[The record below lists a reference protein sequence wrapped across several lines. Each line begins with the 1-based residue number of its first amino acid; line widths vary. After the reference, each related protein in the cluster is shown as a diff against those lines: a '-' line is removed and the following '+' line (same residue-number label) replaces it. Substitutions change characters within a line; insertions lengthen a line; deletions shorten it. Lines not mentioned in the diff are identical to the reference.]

1 MKFGTFLAAM
11 VQPLLAKI
19 LLSLGFSVI
28 SIVGLNT
35 IIDQIKTTL
44 IGRVNSMPADMLN
57 LALYAGIGTGIG
69 IIFGACATKLMLW
82 QIQNATSMLG
92 KNPG

>member
-1 MKFGTFLAAM
+1 MKFGTFLLAM

-19 LLSLGFSVI
+19 LVSLGFSVI
-28 SIVGLNT
+28 TIVGMNT
-35 IIDQIKTTL
+35 VIDQLKSTL

-57 LALYAGIGTGIG
+57 LALFAGIGTGIG